1 MTKKELEKDETYE
14 EIKATLDCKV
24 IPVPMFMDEHGSI
37 FLLVTDAAK
46 KVSVYRTNTEKEM
59 GEDAFFQL
67 VFYFQ
72 ASWVYFFQKVGD
84 KFYLMDDSKRVR
96 ILV

>member
-1 MTKKELEKDETYE
+1 
-14 EIKATLDCKV
+14 
-24 IPVPMFMDEHGSI
+24 MDEHGSI